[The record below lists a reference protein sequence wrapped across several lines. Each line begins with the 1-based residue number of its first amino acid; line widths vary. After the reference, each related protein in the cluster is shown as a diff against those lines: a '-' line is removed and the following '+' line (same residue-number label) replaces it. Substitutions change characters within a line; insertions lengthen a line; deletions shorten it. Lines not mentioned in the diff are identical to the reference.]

1 MKSGIAPVT
10 NLSGR
15 TFSLIGL
22 VLTAVLSLS
31 GCANLPVTESSGAA
45 PQANAQ
51 FGDLSNSVQTQT
63 ARRQDDDTYGFQ
75 NDSLNKRLPRNPLQA
90 IDTKN
95 LAESSAGEAII
106 MAMAQL
112 GVAYQRG
119 GSSMNQGF
127 DCSGLTSYVYKK
139 ADITLPRTARDQY
152 AFTQR
157 VAKANLKPG
166 DLLFFKIRSRK
177 IDHVAIYVG
186 DNTFI
191 HAPKPG
197 ERVQYAKLNDAYWR
211 KHYVGAGRVPGS
223 HHIDIAENN
232 R

>member
-1 MKSGIAPVT
+1 MKSGTAPAT
-10 NLSGR
+10 NPR
-15 TFSLIGL
+15 VNPIGL
-22 VLTAVLSLS
+22 LALILAAALSLG
-31 GCANLPVTESSGAA
+31 GCASLPTAGSGNTAA
-45 PQANAQ
+45 QANTQ
-51 FGDLSNSVQTQT
+51 FGEFNDGAQTQ
-63 ARRQDDDTYGFQ
+63 ARNEALDDTYGFQ
-75 NDSLNKRLPRNPLQA
+75 NESLNRRLPRNPLKA
-90 IDTKN
+90 IDPKGIPN
-95 LAESSAGEAII
+95 SSAGEALI

-119 GSSMNQGF
+119 GSSLSSGF

-152 AFTQR
+152 AFTER

-186 DNTFI
+186 EDTFI

-197 ERVQYAKLNDAYWR
+197 ERVAYAKLNDAYWR

-223 HHIDIAENN
+223 HHIDVARNN

>member
-1 MKSGIAPVT
+1 MKSGTAPAT
-10 NLSGR
+10 NTHGNPIGVLA
-15 TFSLIGL
+15 LIL
-22 VLTAVLSLS
+22 AAALSLS
-31 GCANLPVTESSGAA
+31 GCANLPSAGSSNAA
-45 PQANAQ
+45 AQANTQ
-51 FGDLSNSVQTQT
+51 FGDFDDAARTQ
-63 ARRQDDDTYGFQ
+63 ARNEVNDDAYGFQ
-75 NDSLNKRLPRNPLQA
+75 NESLNKRLPRNPLKA
-90 IDTKN
+90 IDPKAN
-95 LAESSAGEAII
+95 PDSSAGEAII

-119 GSSMNQGF
+119 GSSLSSGF

-152 AFTQR
+152 AFTER

-186 DNTFI
+186 ENTFI

-197 ERVQYAKLNDAYWR
+197 ERVTYAKLNDAYWR
-211 KHYVGAGRVPGS
+211 KHYVGAGRVPGA
-223 HHIDIAENN
+223 HHIDVAENN

>member
-1 MKSGIAPVT
+1 MKSGTAPAT
-10 NLSGR
+10 NPGVKTLGV
-15 TFSLIGL
+15 IGL
-22 VLTAVLSLS
+22 MLAAALSLS
-31 GCANLPVTESSGAA
+31 GCANLPATDANTT
-45 PQANAQ
+45 ANADTQ
-51 FGDLSNSVQTQT
+51 FGDFDQAARNQASNNIT
-63 ARRQDDDTYGFQ
+63 DDTYGFQ
-75 NDSLNKRLPRNPLQA
+75 NESLNKRLPRNPLKA
-90 IDTKN
+90 IDPKSIPD
-95 LAESSAGEAII
+95 SSAGEAII

-119 GSSMNQGF
+119 GSSLSSGF

-152 AFTQR
+152 AFTER

-186 DNTFI
+186 ENTFI

-197 ERVQYAKLNDAYWR
+197 ERVTYAKLNDKYWR
-211 KHYVGAGRVPGS
+211 KHYVGAGRVPGAR
-223 HHIDIAENN
+223 HVDVAENN

>member
-1 MKSGIAPVT
+1 MKSGTARVT
-10 NLSGR
+10 NTRVKTLGV
-15 TFSLIGL
+15 IGL
-22 VLTAVLSLS
+22 MLAAALSLS
-31 GCANLPVTESSGAA
+31 GCASLPATHTA
-45 PQANAQ
+45 ANADSP
-51 FGDLSNSVQTQT
+51 FGTFDTEAQKQ
-63 ARRQDDDTYGFQ
+63 ARNTVDDDAYGFQ
-75 NDSLNKRLPRNPLQA
+75 NESLNKRLPRNPLKA
-90 IDTKN
+90 INPKDIPD
-95 LAESSAGEAII
+95 SSAGEAII

-119 GSSMNQGF
+119 GSSLSSGF

-152 AFTQR
+152 AFTER

-197 ERVQYAKLNDAYWR
+197 ERVTYAKLNDAYWR

-223 HHIDIAENN
+223 RQVDVAENN

>member
-1 MKSGIAPVT
+1 MKFGITHVT
-10 NLSGR
+10 NSRGKILGAISVMLAAAFALG
-15 TFSLIGL
+15 
-22 VLTAVLSLS
+22 
-31 GCANLPVTESSGAA
+31 GCANLPTTDTGSKA
-45 PQANAQ
+45 PQASNT
-51 FGDLSNSVQTQT
+51 FGWSDNSDNHQAANDSND
-63 ARRQDDDTYGFQ
+63 ATYGFQ
-75 NDSLNKRLPRNPLQA
+75 NDSLNKRLPRNPLKA
-90 IDTKN
+90 INPKDRPN
-95 LAESSAGEAII
+95 SSAGEAII

-119 GSSMNQGF
+119 GSSLSNGF

-152 AFTQR
+152 AFTER

-191 HAPKPG
+191 HAPRPG
-197 ERVQYAKLNDAYWR
+197 ERVTYAKLNDSYWR
-211 KHYVGAGRVPGS
+211 RHYVGAGRVPGS
-223 HHIDIAENN
+223 HHVDLADSN